1 MVLVGFPLLALSFT
15 HSTTQIAGVA
25 AAGQLPA
32 LVVGPPAGALA
43 DRLNR
48 RRLLVGVE
56 LLRFGVIG
64 AFATLVAAG
73 EDRLGVLY
81 LAAFLLGSLTMVFDS
96 ATAACVPTIV
106 PPDLLVKGNSHLT
119 AVDVTGEEMVG
130 QALGGVVFSVA
141 AALPFAADAASFL
154 ASAGLIRRAIPDN
167 HPDEARSTSFLADLR
182 AGLKWF
188 SGSPL
193 IRLLT
198 GLIALLAFCQAVVL
212 ALLVLYARQDLHL
225 SEAGY
230 GLLLGIS
237 AAANVVGAAAV
248 NRLHIRL
255 GSGRSILIAAAVA
268 AVSYPI
274 LAATH
279 SPFVACAG
287 LSLEAMS
294 VTVGLV
300 AARSL
305 RQSAVPQEFQG
316 RVASAYQTVIFAV
329 FPLGALAGGVLASH
343 FGIRVTFLLAG
354 CLQMIVVVLTAQRLL
369 SRIRRLPPASGESG
383 PRPPARG
390 PGDNGLTWADGPAA
404 STWQLPPHPPDGM
417 SAAEPISPTGLDI

>member
-15 HSTTQIAGVA
+15 HSSAQIAGVA
-25 AAGQLPA
+25 AAAQLPA

-48 RRLLVGVE
+48 RRLLVVVE
-56 LLRFGVIG
+56 LLRFGLLA
-64 AFATLVAAG
+64 AFAALFAAG
-73 EDRLGVLY
+73 LDSLAVLY

-96 ATAACVPTIV
+96 ATAACVPTLV

-141 AALPFAADAASFL
+141 SALPFAADAVSFL
-154 ASAGLIRRAIPDN
+154 ASAGLIRGAIPDN
-167 HPDEARSTSFLADLR
+167 HPDPGRSASFLSDLR
-182 AGLKWF
+182 AGLRWF

-198 GLIALLAFCQAVVL
+198 GLIAQLAFCQAVVL

-225 SEAGY
+225 SETGY

-237 AAANVVGAAAV
+237 AAANVVGAATV
-248 NRLHIRL
+248 NRLHIRV
-255 GSGRSILIAAAVA
+255 GSGWSIIIAGVAA

-279 SPFVACAG
+279 SPFVACAA

-294 VTVGLV
+294 VTIGLV

-316 RVASAYQTVIFAV
+316 RVASAYQTVIFAA
-329 FPLGALAGGVLASH
+329 FPIGALAGGLLATRL
-343 FGIRVTFLLAG
+343 GIRGTFLLAG
-354 CLQMIVVVLTAQRLL
+354 CLQLLVVGLTARALL
-369 SRIRRLPPASGESG
+369 VRIRRFWAHPDGSTSEAPG
-383 PRPPARG
+383 PKP
-390 PGDNGLTWADGPAA
+390 GPA
-404 STWQLPPHPPDGM
+404 TRHGPPPSPDGL
-417 SAAEPISPTGLDI
+417 STAGRISPTRVDT

>member
-1 MVLVGFPLLALSFT
+1 M
-15 HSTTQIAGVA
+15 
-25 AAGQLPA
+25 
-32 LVVGPPAGALA
+32 
-43 DRLNR
+43 
-48 RRLLVGVE
+48 
-56 LLRFGVIG
+56 
-64 AFATLVAAG
+64 
-73 EDRLGVLY
+73 
-81 LAAFLLGSLTMVFDS
+81 
-96 ATAACVPTIV
+96 
-106 PPDLLVKGNSHLT
+106 
-119 AVDVTGEEMVG
+119 
-130 QALGGVVFSVA
+130 
-141 AALPFAADAASFL
+141 
-154 ASAGLIRRAIPDN
+154 
-167 HPDEARSTSFLADLR
+167 
-182 AGLKWF
+182 KWF
-188 SGSPL
+188 SGNPL

-255 GSGRSILIAAAVA
+255 GSGWSIIAAAVVA

-279 SPFVACAG
+279 SPFVACAA

-294 VTVGLV
+294 VTIGLV

-316 RVASAYQTVIFAV
+316 RVASAYQTVIFAA
-329 FPLGALAGGVLASH
+329 FPLGALVGGVLASH

-354 CLQMIVVVLTAQRLL
+354 CLQILVVSLAARGLL
-369 SRIRRLPPASGESG
+369 ARIRRLRPAAGESG
-383 PRPPARG
+383 PRSAATG
-390 PGDNGLTWADGPAA
+390 PGGGTRADGPTC
-404 STWQLPPHPPDGM
+404 STWQLPPRPPDGM
-417 SAAEPISPTGLDI
+417 SAAARISPTGVDT